1 MCVREGERVRLHGG
15 GWFGSSKRFEC
26 LSVGCIYCIQ
36 ICRPVSMQA
45 SYASLSFRS
54 LWGGVGLGAARWYL
68 GQRLNLLSTG
78 LCV

>member
-1 MCVREGERVRLHGG
+1 MCEGERVRLHGG

-45 SYASLSFRS
+45 SYASLSFRL
-54 LWGGVGLGAARWYL
+54 LWGGAGYSEVVFGSTFEFCYL
-68 GQRLNLLSTG
+68 LA
-78 LCV
+78 CVFV